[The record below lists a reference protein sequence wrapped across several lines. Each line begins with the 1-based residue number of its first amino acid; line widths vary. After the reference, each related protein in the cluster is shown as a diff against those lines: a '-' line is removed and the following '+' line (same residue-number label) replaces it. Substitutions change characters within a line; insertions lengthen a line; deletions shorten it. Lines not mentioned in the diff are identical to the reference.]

1 MPRELKKKRGRAN
14 VKNSAVKTNASLAPE
29 PTTKKCKAPA
39 VTKPDVVSGNC
50 DDLCKM
56 PDTDRHRPLG
66 IFEFPWQKEEG
77 SLAPELEG
85 CSFTDVFF
93 SSLVDGCSAA
103 IGFPGDRLSLP
114 MASPVNLPQ
123 ASDEDPEDTDC
134 IWSSILQQPLSF
146 VYSTKDCGS

>member
-1 MPRELKKKRGRAN
+1 MKIELKKKRSRAN
-14 VKNSAVKTNASLAPE
+14 VKNSAVKTNVLLAPE
-29 PTTKKCKAPA
+29 PITKKAKAPA
-39 VTKPDVVSGNC
+39 VAKPEDDVSGSC

-56 PDTDRHRPLG
+56 PLG
-66 IFEFPWQKEEG
+66 IFEFPWKKEEG

-114 MASPVNLPQ
+114 MASPSNLPQ
-123 ASDEDPEDTDC
+123 VSDEDPEDTDC
-134 IWSSILQQPLSF
+134 IWSSILQQPLLF
-146 VYSTKDCGS
+146 VYFTKDSGS

>member
-1 MPRELKKKRGRAN
+1 MQRVKKKRGRAN
-14 VKNSAVKTNASLAPE
+14 VKNSAVKTNVSLAPE
-29 PTTKKCKAPA
+29 PTTKKGKALA
-39 VTKPDVVSGNC
+39 MTKPDVVSGNS
-50 DDLCKM
+50 DDFCKM

-66 IFEFPWQKEEG
+66 IFEFPWQKEMG
-77 SLAPELEG
+77 SLAPELKG
-85 CSFTDVFF
+85 CTFTDVFF
-93 SSLVDGCSAA
+93 SSLVDGCYAT

-146 VYSTKDCGS
+146 VYSTKDSDS